1 MSDADRT
8 PLLILGLGNLLC
20 TDDGVGAAAVHRL
33 LCEFRTPEGAVVLD
47 GGTLGMA
54 LLPHVM
60 AADVAILV
68 DAIRTDDPPGTLV
81 RLEGEDVAPAVAARL
96 SVHQVGVADLLDS
109 ARLLGRY
116 PPRVILLGLVP
127 ASIALGVERTPGVEM
142 QVPSLVT
149 AVVEEA
155 RALGFAFV
163 ERDGDAMDAMGGTGR
178 LALALGL

>member
-33 LCEFRTPEGAVVLD
+33 LREYRTPEGVLVLD
-47 GGTLGMA
+47 GGTLGLS
-54 LLPHVM
+54 LLPHLM

-109 ARLLGRY
+109 ARLLDRY

-127 ASIALGVERTPGVEM
+127 ASLELGVELTPAVAT
-142 QVPSLVT
+142 QLPLLVA

-155 RALGFAFV
+155 RAHGFAFAG
-163 ERDGDAMDAMGGTGR
+163 RDGDALDAVGGSGR
-178 LALALGL
+178 LAVALGL

>member
-1 MSDADRT
+1 MSDAGRT

-20 TDDGVGAAAVHRL
+20 TDDGLGAVAVHRL
-33 LCEFRTPEGAVVLD
+33 LRAYEPPGGTVVLD

-54 LLPHVM
+54 LLPHLES
-60 AADVAILV
+60 ADVVVLV

-109 ARLLGRY
+109 ARLLDRY

-127 ASIALGVERTPGVEM
+127 AGIGLGVELTPVVAA
-142 QVPSLVT
+142 QLPRLVA
-149 AVVEEA
+149 AVVAEA

-163 ERDGDAMDAMGGTGR
+163 ERGADAMDAMGGTGR
-178 LALALGL
+178 LAVALGL

>member
-1 MSDADRT
+1 MSDRT

-20 TDDGVGAAAVHRL
+20 SDDGVGAVAVHRL
-33 LCEFRTPEGAVVLD
+33 LCEYEAPEGAVVLD

-54 LLPHVM
+54 LLPHLES
-60 AADVAILV
+60 ADVAILV
-68 DAIRTDDPPGTLV
+68 DAIRTDEPAGTLV
-81 RLEGEDVAPAVAARL
+81 RLEGEEVAPAVAARL

-127 ASIALGVERTPGVEM
+127 TSIGLGVELTPAV
-142 QVPSLVT
+142 QARLPSLVA
-149 AVVEEA
+149 AVVAEA

-163 ERDGDAMDAMGGTGR
+163 ARDEDAVDTLGGTGR
-178 LALALGL
+178 LAVALGL

>member
-1 MSDADRT
+1 MSDRT

-33 LCEFRTPEGAVVLD
+33 LREYRAPEGAVVLD

-54 LLPHVM
+54 QLPHLM
-60 AADVAILV
+60 EADVAILV
-68 DAIRTDDPPGTLV
+68 DAIRSDDPPGTFV

-109 ARLLGRY
+109 ARLLDRY

-127 ASIALGVERTPGVEM
+127 ASLGLGVELTPAVAA
-142 QVPSLVT
+142 QLPALLT
-149 AVVEEA
+149 AVLEEA
-155 RALGFAFV
+155 RAHGFAFV
-163 ERDGDAMDAMGGTGR
+163 ERDGDAMDAVGGSGR
-178 LALALGL
+178 LAVALGL